1 MKIRRV
7 LAIILVCAFL
17 LTGCSLQSGD
27 KVSEKQDST
36 EKTSNVISEIS
47 DVVTEAVVDDWKPKE
62 TEYVL
67 ADFDSDDSLRYI
79 EDNVYN
85 NLVSELDSDEYFV
98 ENVQSVYMSQEYID
112 EVLYNSQENIF
123 FGYKLSELNELYQGK
138 RYIFTLDDNNNTV
151 VKEFE
156 GYDDTYDR
164 VIQNVAIGTGV
175 ILICVTVSLVSGGVG
190 APAVSVIFATAAKS
204 AAIAGASSGA
214 IGAAAAGLTTGIA
227 TGNMD
232 EAIKQA
238 ALNGSEEFKWG
249 AIVGAITG
257 GASEAISLFGA
268 TFSGLT
274 MNEAAF
280 IQKQTKWP
288 IKLIKKIHS
297 LEEFNIYKEASLVPQ
312 KINGNWALVRKINWK
327 LVDSDG
333 LSNIVR
339 VQNGL
344 SPIDIDGVALELH
357 HIGQKPDSP
366 LAILTWEEHHRK
378 GNYKILHYA
387 EKGKGMSESEWAK
400 QKMEFWN
407 SLLQSALEAGL

>member
-17 LTGCSLQSGD
+17 LTGCSLQSDD

-47 DVVTEAVVDDWKPKE
+47 DVVTEAVVDDWEPKE

-98 ENVQSVYMSQEYID
+98 ENVQSAYMSQEYID
-112 EVLYNSQENIF
+112 EMLYNSQENIF
-123 FGYKLSELNELYQGK
+123 FGYKLSELDELYQGK

-227 TGNMD
+227 TGNID
-232 EAIKQA
+232 A
-238 ALNGSEEFKWG
+238 ALKNAALSGSEEFKWG

-257 GASEAISLFGA
+257 GASEAARLFGEA
-268 TFSGLT
+268 RKTAFTL
-274 MNEAAF
+274 NEYAK
-280 IQKQTKWP
+280 IQKDTKFP
-288 IKLIKKIHS
+288 LDVIKQFHNMEEYKVFKEANLIPKMVDGKLALIKN
-297 LEEFNIYKEASLVPQ
+297 NIDLSIIDDKGRNNLQRMKQGLAALD
-312 KINGNWALVRKINWK
+312 KNGN
-327 LVDSDG
+327 SY
-333 LSNIVR
+333 
-339 VQNGL
+339 
-344 SPIDIDGVALELH
+344 ELH
-357 HIGQKPDSP
+357 HIGQKQNGT
-366 LAILTWEEHHRK
+366 LAILTTEEHDNAAIHGFKTISEVDHKAFNNIRK
-378 GNYKILHYA
+378 KFWKEMARIL
-387 EKGKGMSESEWAK
+387 ES
-400 QKMEFWN
+400 
-407 SLLQSALEAGL
+407 GG